1 MNRLAIDV
9 LPISGFGATGFI
21 DPSIIGTSP
30 RSDYAKSAVSA
41 GIPGI
46 AGIA

>member
-1 MNRLAIDV
+1 MSRLAIDV
-9 LPISGFGATGFI
+9 LAIAGFGAADFI

-30 RSDYAKSAVSA
+30 RSGYAKSVAFA